1 MSWSPN
7 VALWAP
13 LESAADDDDGE
24 AREHLRAEL
33 RAMRGRASRLASRIE
48 ADLPEF
54 TVHDGSHL
62 DALWGVA
69 DLVVGGAAVLTPAE
83 VFVLGAAILIHDL
96 GLAVAAYPGGRAE
109 LRTLPAWTDELGMT
123 LRAHLGRAPSAG
135 DFEHASAEQRLS
147 ADQAVLRQRHA
158 EQAESLGTISWT
170 DSGEIL
176 YLITSDDL
184 RRGYGH
190 VIGQVAASHW
200 WSVDEL
206 QDRLPPPMGAISG
219 IPSAWTVRPILLA
232 CILRCAD
239 AIHLS
244 ADRAPTWSR
253 LGRVLGPVAQL
264 HWDFQERLTQP
275 QRDGER
281 LVFTSTAP
289 FTPDEADAWWLC
301 CDALRVADRE
311 LRDSDVLMTDSQLP
325 RFEARSVRAVDDPVR
340 LAEFVRVQGWVP
352 IDARVEVSDVS
363 RLIAKLGGRALY
375 GYQAD
380 VVPIR
385 ELIQNASDAE
395 LARQSLESEH
405 ESRVVLRCGSDSS
418 GGWIEISD
426 EGMGMP
432 PRVLSGALLDFGRSL
447 WDSPELPVVAPGL
460 ASTQFRPTGQF
471 GIGFF
476 SVFMW
481 ADRVRVSSRARGAS
495 ASDTWVLEF
504 AHGLAGR
511 PLLRRADA
519 GERMAATGTVV
530 QVWPVRGPLGGAHL
544 GDSDRLTQL
553 ANICYRL
560 CPALPVNLW
569 LDAGDDIHPLVAAND
584 WLTIDGAA
592 LVRRCSNVGVS
603 DEDALRL
610 GPALRLITDD
620 DGRVVGRIALDSG
633 HGHGVFAYGGLR
645 VASSGAI
652 AGVLEATG
660 VDAAR
665 NQGHAQLAR
674 EQAAAWATDQALR
687 LSKEVWPI
695 LQPGQASV
703 VLELGGHPGPLKVAS
718 NGQAMLSL
726 DEICDWAASREEVV
740 ITDVV
745 SEVGAWAKSA
755 GVGSYSHSG
764 LDGVLDVS
772 TTHGRI
778 DQIVLT
784 GPAPSHEVSV
794 WDCVLERVVDALS
807 RGEQRATVTS
817 ETRAIASL
825 VTPPQFIEGVETSE
839 TTVEGTCSVVRPPA
853 PEQTQA
859 PNEGGESAG

>member
-13 LESAADDDDGE
+13 LGSTADDADAE
-24 AREHLRAEL
+24 SREHLRAEL
-33 RAMRGRASRLASRIE
+33 RAMRGRTSKLASRIE

-54 TVHDGSHL
+54 TVHDASHL
-62 DALWGVA
+62 DALWGMA
-69 DLVVGGAAVLTPAE
+69 ELVVGGAAVLTPSE

-96 GLAVAAYPGGRAE
+96 GLAAAAYPGGRTE
-109 LRTLPAWTDELGMT
+109 LRTLPAWSDELGMT
-123 LRAHLGRAPSAG
+123 LRAHLGRAPSAE
-135 DFEHASAEQRLS
+135 DFEHASPEQRCS

-158 EQAESLGTISWT
+158 EQAESLGTISWIE
-170 DSGEIL
+170 SGEHL
-176 YLITSDDL
+176 YLIASDDL

-200 WSVDEL
+200 WAVDEL

-219 IPSAWTVRPILLA
+219 IPSAWTVRPVLLA

-244 ADRAPTWSR
+244 ADRAPAWSR

-275 QRDGER
+275 RRDGER

-289 FTPDEADAWWLC
+289 FRPDEADAWWLC

-311 LRDSDVLMTDSQLP
+311 LRDAYVLMTDCQLP
-325 RFEARSVRAVDDPVR
+325 RFKARSVGAVDDPVR
-340 LAEFVRVQGWVP
+340 LAGFVRVQGWVP

-405 ESRVVLRCGSDSS
+405 ESRVALCCGSDPS
-418 GGWIEISD
+418 GGWVEISD
-426 EGMGMP
+426 EGIGMP

-447 WDSPELPVVAPGL
+447 WNSPELPVVAPGL
-460 ASTQFRPTGQF
+460 ASSSFRPAGQF

-481 ADRVRVSSRARGAS
+481 ADRVMVSSRARGAS

-504 AHGLAGR
+504 GHGLAGR
-511 PLLRRADA
+511 PLLRRANA
-519 GERMAATGTVV
+519 GEGMAATGTIVRL
-530 QVWPVRGPLGGAHL
+530 WPVRGPLGGVQL

-553 ANICYRL
+553 ANTCYRL

-569 LDAGDDIHPLVAAND
+569 LDTGDGIHQLAAAND

-592 LVRRCSNVGVS
+592 LVRRCSNVDIKEEDAQRLGRALRPIS
-603 DEDALRL
+603 DEE
-610 GPALRLITDD
+610 
-620 DGRVVGRIALDSG
+620 GRVVGRIALDSG
-633 HGHGVFAYGGLR
+633 HGHGVFASGGLR

-652 AGVLEATG
+652 AGLLEATG

-665 NQGHAQLAR
+665 NQGHAQVTR
-674 EQAAAWATDQALR
+674 DHAAAWATGQAPL
-687 LSKEVWPI
+687 LAEDEWPF
-695 LQPGQASV
+695 LQPGQAAV
-703 VLELGGHPGPLKVAS
+703 VLQLGGYPGPLKVAS
-718 NGQAMLSL
+718 NGEAMLSL
-726 DEICDWAASREEVV
+726 DEISDWAASREEVV

-745 SEVGAWAKSA
+745 SEVSGWAMSA
-755 GVGSYSHSG
+755 GIGSYSHG
-764 LDGVLDVS
+764 GVAGVLDVS
-772 TTHGRI
+772 TRHGGI
-778 DQIVLT
+778 DHIILT
-784 GPAPSHEVSV
+784 GPPPSHEVSI
-794 WDCVLERVVDALS
+794 WDCVLERVVAALS
-807 RGEQRATVTS
+807 SDEQRATVTS

-825 VTPPQFIEGVETSE
+825 ITPPHPIKEVETRE
-839 TTVEGTCSVVRPPA
+839 MTVEGTCSVVRPA
-853 PEQTQA
+853 PSDRPHLPTE
-859 PNEGGESAG
+859 EGASAS